1 MYCTQCG
8 SNLPVDAAFC
18 PSCGSAAR
26 SGATTARA
34 APASARAE
42 AATSSVP
49 RPRTDTSLQCPKCGL
64 FSPATAVRCDC
75 GHSFAPD
82 SDGIIARGSSG
93 QTEAKSPGLLLA
105 RLEGPARWTKW
116 LLIATIALCGI
127 GIVSGLM
134 QVELMSRAAQGI
146 SDTEAAANDS
156 RQQAIGTLQVL
167 LLIATAILFLTWFY
181 RAHRNLAVV
190 SSIKPVYTSGWAV
203 GGFFVPFLNLV
214 RPVQMMRELW
224 QGTMSGSSSATSGGF
239 ASVQPSGSTPP
250 LVGWWWGLFLASN
263 ILGNVTMRLAFRD
276 SPTLADLEA
285 LSWLQVLHDGLDIP
299 TAVLAILL
307 VDRITKR
314 QLAVVA
320 GTPAVGG

>member
-18 PSCGSAAR
+18 PSCGFAAR
-26 SGATTARA
+26 SVATTARV
-34 APASARAE
+34 APAPPRAE

-64 FSPATAVRCDC
+64 FSPGTASRCDC
-75 GHSFAPD
+75 GHSFAPV
-82 SDGIIARGSSG
+82 SSGSIARGRSAP
-93 QTEAKSPGLLLA
+93 EAKSSGHLLA

-116 LLIATIALCGI
+116 LLIATIALCSI
-127 GIVSGLM
+127 GIVSGMM
-134 QVELMSRAAQGI
+134 QVELMSRAAQGF
-146 SDTEAAANDS
+146 SDAEAAANDS
-156 RQQAIGTLQVL
+156 RQQAIGTLQLL
-167 LLIATAILFLTWFY
+167 LLIATAIFFLTWFY
-181 RAHRNLAVV
+181 RAHSNLAVV
-190 SSIKPVYTSGWAV
+190 SSIKPMYTSGWAV

-214 RPVQMMRELW
+214 RPVQVMRELW
-224 QGTMSGSSSATSGGF
+224 QGTMSGTSSATSGAF

-250 LVGWWWGLFLASN
+250 LVGWWWGLFLVSN

-314 QLAVVA
+314 QLEAVA
-320 GTPAVGG
+320 GAPAVGG